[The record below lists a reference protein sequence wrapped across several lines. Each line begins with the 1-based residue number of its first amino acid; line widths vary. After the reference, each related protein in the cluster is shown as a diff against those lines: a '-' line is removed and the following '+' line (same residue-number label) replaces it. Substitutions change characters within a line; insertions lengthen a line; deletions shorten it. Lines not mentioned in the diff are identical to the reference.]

1 MNKDGVVSIGIEYKK
16 EFNQMISDYES
27 ALSEMASNK
36 TLSKGMKVQFEN
48 VIAELRSFKAEMDKQ
63 LSDLSVGKVDITKF
77 ESFKKS
83 VSKKFDSINGD
94 IGTLNTAVSLL
105 NEKMDMVGNGID
117 LSKIQNNFKGL
128 TDYINRTHDA
138 VDEFVKRMDGQ
149 GIHLFSYD
157 KTNQKEIQTA
167 IKMIDSELKNLD
179 KDYGAKFEL
188 FNEKEAQNELD
199 KLATE
204 LRSTI
209 ELLDSAKS
217 TLSNMD
223 SSSDTFKKTIGE
235 ITALELKA
243 ARLSDT
249 MEILYDTAS
258 EKELSIG
265 ITDDKNLASYDKY
278 VDELSVGLDEVS
290 KSAERAKKEL
300 SSLLGDI
307 KNTSSVQFSDK
318 LNPNSAQLTAGVI
331 IEADSNELWKKILP
345 VLADLQNKFNS
356 NPAIAPVKLV
366 VAPTAVSQNNNPD
379 QSIST
384 AYSQKYAKKLAQ
396 TGEDAII
403 DMEGVYKKTYTSIMD
418 EAVKCAEESIV
429 KIQDIFEKTPI
440 NIKLQLPQE
449 QLDKINNFVLS
460 NKDEKKIDISGQ
472 VDKVKTNVSELNNEL
487 KETTELVQKATQNG
501 SIKFDGIEDF
511 TKQITNSLSSLEKL
525 QDILKTLQNVE
536 ITLANVSG
544 LNSITEIDNQWEALI
559 KRINNAIKVDGTFRK
574 NVNVGKLASE
584 YQKYLDMGG
593 KNELSSIG
601 KLKDNETVINA
612 IISKMKELS
621 SQKVDTTS
629 VNQAVDSFDKF
640 RSSLDDIILRLDH
653 LLNLTRDIGNTF
665 LKMFKDS
672 SVSGVDK
679 QWSSIESKFKS
690 IADDSGKINLSKQKK
705 DVRELVEM
713 YQKYVNAG
721 GMNTLFNLT
730 DNAETIKKMN
740 KVYEQMNS
748 KQDGISVTNETK
760 NFTQIEDSVNSLTS
774 AINTK
779 TEAIQIE
786 ANTMEL
792 AARAEV
798 KSIQK
803 IIDALNPLIE
813 KIENIPELKIPRE
826 DTALPSQETNISS
839 DKKEQKYY
847 QNIANEL
854 TNIKDR
860 HEGTHLIVEE
870 IGKSESEILSIIRA
884 ENDEIKKGNELWKE
898 RQFYT
903 DSKGNV
909 VSSYKGDK
917 NEIGLGKASNINIGN
932 PTKETHIHP
941 YNEDM
946 AGSYSI
952 GDVYNMHLAFAQGI
966 RQFEFKW
973 RDEILSL
980 DFSNIDDKRLLSMVD
995 NYEDFFAGVNRVMHD
1010 VYETNNDFAIN
1021 RGTDLKNSYLA
1032 ELVEKRGGTAKLYT
1046 DNYDGTKQAKNFVEI
1061 SNAERTLIGTTA
1073 MYAIKLSE
1081 LNEGTEEYNRTV
1093 NFILKNRKQL
1103 VDYYQQI
1110 GLLSQSSLVDANS
1123 LKDQTSLVQK
1133 FTQAFREYITAYEDY
1148 YGGNPGLSSFGIE
1161 KAGNTLTSLEKKYP
1175 ELKSVRSN
1183 GYVNTS
1189 DDDLYNKALNEYLKR
1204 QDKLQSELKETEIQ
1218 AEQTSL
1224 AVKEVITTTPK
1235 EDLKDAFQVD
1245 NSSVTNASTS
1255 AIEEENNALEQTSQS
1270 AEKAANSK
1278 KNFAKANKEVKN
1290 SADDSKNP
1298 IKDEADALKQ
1308 VAESTNQLNVIQAK
1322 SDSTYWQ
1329 NRFKESVKDMTST
1342 NDELVK
1348 MKKYYQDMSSESE
1361 KAYNT
1366 FEKQKTSYV
1375 NKLAG
1380 YTDTTKYTSDFIN
1393 RASTLQ
1399 KEITHLD
1406 FTNPQDI
1413 VRLQEIDAEVRK
1425 ISNDSKFLE
1434 NKLVKQQS
1442 KLAEIVS
1449 QMKIF
1454 KSQNTNM
1461 SRSQKYELDQII
1473 KYAETMQQSGKEVGS
1488 GVENIKVRFA
1498 GLKAVVNETG
1508 QAGKS
1513 FLDTIK
1519 NKAWYS
1525 WATQLASMFSLY
1537 DIINGIR
1544 RMSDTVIELNTNI
1557 TELSKVSDVSMASI
1571 YKDFQS
1577 YADIAKEI
1585 GGTISDTIS
1594 ATTDWSRNGYNL
1606 PDSKKLAEV
1615 AQLYKNIGDGIDI
1628 DEANTSLISTLQGFQ
1643 LDADQAE
1650 HIIDVFNEVS
1660 NNEPI
1665 DSGGI
1670 GDALQRSAA
1679 SFNAANTSLE
1689 KSVSLITGTNS
1700 VLQDPEKVGNM
1711 WKTVSARLRGADAE
1725 LKDMGEDTDG
1735 MVTSTSK
1742 LRDLVKDMTGFDI
1755 MKDDNTFNDV
1765 YDIVVGIGE
1774 KWDSLSDVNQ
1784 ASLLE
1789 KLAGKN
1795 QSNALAAALSNVDTI
1810 KKAYGEATNAEGSAR
1825 KEQERVTQ
1833 SIQYSINQDKASL
1846 EELSN
1851 DVLNSDFLKGA
1862 IDNVGKLI
1870 DLLDKLVDSA
1880 GVIPTLLTGIAG
1892 FASIKNNFG
1901 KLFCF

>member
-63 LSDLSVGKVDITKF
+63 LSDLSMGKVDITKF

-128 TDYINRTHDA
+128 TDYINRTNDA

-223 SSSDTFKKTIGE
+223 SSSDAFKKTIGE

-278 VDELSVGLDEVS
+278 VDELSVGLDTVS

-318 LNPNSAQLTAGVI
+318 LNPNSAQLTAGVT
-331 IEADSNELWKKILP
+331 IEADSNELWKKISP
-345 VLADLQNKFNS
+345 VLTDLQNKLNS
-356 NPAIAPVKLV
+356 NPVIAPVKLV

-379 QSIST
+379 QSISA

-429 KIQDIFEKTPI
+429 KIQDIFEKAPI

-449 QLDKINNFVLS
+449 QLDKINNFVLF

-536 ITLANVSG
+536 IALANVSG

-690 IADDSGKINLSKQKK
+690 IADDFGKINLSKQKK
-705 DVRELVEM
+705 DIRELIEM

-826 DTALPSQETNISS
+826 DTTLQSQETNISNGS
-839 DKKEQKYY
+839 NPAIEQ
-847 QNIANEL
+847 QN
-854 TNIKDR
+854 
-860 HEGTHLIVEE
+860 
-870 IGKSESEILSIIRA
+870 
-884 ENDEIKKGNELWKE
+884 
-898 RQFYT
+898 
-903 DSKGNV
+903 
-909 VSSYKGDK
+909 
-917 NEIGLGKASNINIGN
+917 
-932 PTKETHIHP
+932 
-941 YNEDM
+941 
-946 AGSYSI
+946 
-952 GDVYNMHLAFAQGI
+952 
-966 RQFEFKW
+966 
-973 RDEILSL
+973 
-980 DFSNIDDKRLLSMVD
+980 
-995 NYEDFFAGVNRVMHD
+995 
-1010 VYETNNDFAIN
+1010 
-1021 RGTDLKNSYLA
+1021 
-1032 ELVEKRGGTAKLYT
+1032 
-1046 DNYDGTKQAKNFVEI
+1046 
-1061 SNAERTLIGTTA
+1061 
-1073 MYAIKLSE
+1073 
-1081 LNEGTEEYNRTV
+1081 
-1093 NFILKNRKQL
+1093 
-1103 VDYYQQI
+1103 
-1110 GLLSQSSLVDANS
+1110 
-1123 LKDQTSLVQK
+1123 
-1133 FTQAFREYITAYEDY
+1133 
-1148 YGGNPGLSSFGIE
+1148 
-1161 KAGNTLTSLEKKYP
+1161 
-1175 ELKSVRSN
+1175 
-1183 GYVNTS
+1183 
-1189 DDDLYNKALNEYLKR
+1189 
-1204 QDKLQSELKETEIQ
+1204 KLQEELKETQQQ
-1218 AEQTSL
+1218 AENTAKANHEL
-1224 AVKEVITTTPK
+1224 AESEREVALAELGVTQNQK
-1235 EDLKDAFQVD
+1235 KDAFQVD

-1255 AIEEENNALEQTSQS
+1255 AIKEENNALEQLT
-1270 AEKAANSK
+1270 
-1278 KNFAKANKEVKN
+1278 
-1290 SADDSKNP
+1290 
-1298 IKDEADALKQ
+1298 
-1308 VAESTNQLNVIQAK
+1308 ESTNQLNVIQAK

-1348 MKKYYQDMSSESE
+1348 MKKYYQDMSREAE
-1361 KAYNT
+1361 KAYNA
-1366 FEKQKTSYV
+1366 FEKQKTSYI
-1375 NKLAG
+1375 NKLTG

-1399 KEITHLD
+1399 KEVTHLD
-1406 FTNPQDI
+1406 LTNPQD
-1413 VRLQEIDAEVRK
+1413 VTRLQEIDAEVIK
-1425 ISNDSKFLE
+1425 IINDSKLLE
-1434 NKLVKQQS
+1434 NKLVKQRS
-1442 KLAEIVS
+1442 KLSEIVS

-1454 KSQNTNM
+1454 KSQNTRM
-1461 SRSQKYELDQII
+1461 SGSQKSELDRII
-1473 KYAETMQQSGKEVGS
+1473 KYAETMQQSGKEVS
-1488 GVENIKVRFA
+1488 SEVENIKVRFA

-1508 QAGKS
+1508 QAGKN

-1519 NKAWYS
+1519 DKAWYS
-1525 WATQLASMFSLY
+1525 WATQFASMFSLY
-1537 DIINGIR
+1537 DVINGIR
-1544 RMSDTVIELNTNI
+1544 RMSDAVIELNTNI
-1557 TELSKVSDVSMASI
+1557 TELAKVSDVSVSSV
-1571 YKDFQS
+1571 YQDFQS
-1577 YADIAKEI
+1577 YADISKEI

-1594 ATTDWSRNGYNL
+1594 ATTDWSRNGYSL
-1606 PDSKKLAEV
+1606 PDSKQLAEV
-1615 AQLYKNIGDGIDI
+1615 AQLYKNVGDGIDI
-1628 DEANTSLISTLQGFQ
+1628 DEANASLISTLRGFQ
-1643 LDADQAE
+1643 LEADQAE

-1725 LKDMGEDTDG
+1725 LKEMGEDTDG

-1742 LRDLVKDMTGFDI
+1742 LRDLIKGMTGFDI
-1755 MKDDNTFNDV
+1755 MKDDNTFKDV

-1795 QSNALAAALSNVDTI
+1795 QSNALAAALANVDTI

-1833 SIQYSINQDKASL
+1833 SIQYSINQAKASL

-1851 DVLNSDFLKGA
+1851 DVLNSNFLKGA
-1862 IDNVGKLI
+1862 IDNVGKFV
-1870 DLLDKLVDSA
+1870 DLLDHLVDAA
-1880 GVIPTLLTGIAG
+1880 GVVPTLLTGIAG
-1892 FASIKNNFG
+1892 FASIKDNFG

>member
-63 LSDLSVGKVDITKF
+63 LSDLSMGKVDITKF

-128 TDYINRTHDA
+128 TDYINRTNDA

-223 SSSDTFKKTIGE
+223 SSSDAFKKTIGE

-278 VDELSVGLDEVS
+278 VDELSVGLDTVS

-318 LNPNSAQLTAGVI
+318 LNPNSAQLTAGVT
-331 IEADSNELWKKILP
+331 IEADSNELWKKISP
-345 VLADLQNKFNS
+345 VLTDLQNKLNS
-356 NPAIAPVKLV
+356 NPVIAPVKLV

-379 QSIST
+379 QSISA

-429 KIQDIFEKTPI
+429 KIQDIFEKAPI

-449 QLDKINNFVLS
+449 QLDKINNFVLF

-536 ITLANVSG
+536 IALANVSG

-629 VNQAVDSFDKF
+629 VNQTVDSFDKF

-690 IADDSGKINLSKQKK
+690 IADDFGKINLSKQKK
-705 DVRELVEM
+705 DIRELIEM

-826 DTALPSQETNISS
+826 DTTLQSQETNISS

-1224 AVKEVITTTPK
+1224 AVKEVITTIPK

-1255 AIEEENNALEQTSQS
+1255 AIKEENNVLEQLT
-1270 AEKAANSK
+1270 
-1278 KNFAKANKEVKN
+1278 
-1290 SADDSKNP
+1290 
-1298 IKDEADALKQ
+1298 
-1308 VAESTNQLNVIQAK
+1308 ESTNQLNVIQAK

-1348 MKKYYQDMSSESE
+1348 MKKYYQDMSREAE
-1361 KAYNT
+1361 KAYNA
-1366 FEKQKTSYV
+1366 FEKQKTSYI
-1375 NKLAG
+1375 NKLTG

-1399 KEITHLD
+1399 KEVTHLD
-1406 FTNPQDI
+1406 LTNPQD
-1413 VRLQEIDAEVRK
+1413 VTRLQEIDAEVIK
-1425 ISNDSKFLE
+1425 IINDSKLLE
-1434 NKLVKQQS
+1434 NKLVKQRS
-1442 KLAEIVS
+1442 KLSEIVS

-1454 KSQNTNM
+1454 KSQNTRM
-1461 SRSQKYELDQII
+1461 SGSQKSELDRII
-1473 KYAETMQQSGKEVGS
+1473 KYAETMQQSGKEVS
-1488 GVENIKVRFA
+1488 SEVENIKVRFA

-1508 QAGKS
+1508 QAGKN

-1519 NKAWYS
+1519 DKAWYS
-1525 WATQLASMFSLY
+1525 WATQFASMFSLY
-1537 DIINGIR
+1537 DVINGIR
-1544 RMSDTVIELNTNI
+1544 RMSDAVIELNTNI
-1557 TELSKVSDVSMASI
+1557 TELAKVSDVSVSSV
-1571 YKDFQS
+1571 YQDFQS
-1577 YADIAKEI
+1577 YADISKEI

-1594 ATTDWSRNGYNL
+1594 ATTDWSRNGYSL
-1606 PDSKKLAEV
+1606 PDSKQLAEV
-1615 AQLYKNIGDGIDI
+1615 AQLYKNVGDGIDI
-1628 DEANTSLISTLQGFQ
+1628 DEANASLISTLRGFQ
-1643 LDADQAE
+1643 LEADQAE

-1670 GDALQRSAA
+1670 GDAIQRSAA

-1725 LKDMGEDTDG
+1725 LKEMGEDTDG

-1742 LRDLVKDMTGFDI
+1742 LRDLIKGMTGFDI
-1755 MKDDNTFNDV
+1755 MKDDNTFKDV

-1795 QSNALAAALSNVDTI
+1795 QSNALAAALANVDTI

-1833 SIQYSINQDKASL
+1833 SIQYSINQAKASL

-1851 DVLNSDFLKGA
+1851 DVLNSNFLNGA
-1862 IDNVGKLI
+1862 IDNVGKFV
-1870 DLLDKLVDSA
+1870 DLLDHLVDAA
-1880 GVIPTLLTGIAG
+1880 GVVPTLLTGIAG
-1892 FASIKNNFG
+1892 FASIKDNFG

>member
-63 LSDLSVGKVDITKF
+63 LSDLSMGKVDITKF

-128 TDYINRTHDA
+128 TDYINRTNDA

-223 SSSDTFKKTIGE
+223 SSSDAFKKTIGE

-278 VDELSVGLDEVS
+278 VDELSVGLDTVS

-318 LNPNSAQLTAGVI
+318 LNPNSAQLTAGVT
-331 IEADSNELWKKILP
+331 IEADSNELWKKISP
-345 VLADLQNKFNS
+345 VLTDLRNKLNS
-356 NPAIAPVKLV
+356 NPVIAPVKLV

-379 QSIST
+379 QSISA

-429 KIQDIFEKTPI
+429 KIQDIFEKAPI

-449 QLDKINNFVLS
+449 QLDKINNFVLF

-536 ITLANVSG
+536 IALANVSG

-690 IADDSGKINLSKQKK
+690 IADDFGKINLSKQKK
-705 DVRELVEM
+705 DIRELIEM

-826 DTALPSQETNISS
+826 DTTLQSQETNISNGS
-839 DKKEQKYY
+839 NPAIEQ
-847 QNIANEL
+847 QN
-854 TNIKDR
+854 
-860 HEGTHLIVEE
+860 
-870 IGKSESEILSIIRA
+870 
-884 ENDEIKKGNELWKE
+884 
-898 RQFYT
+898 
-903 DSKGNV
+903 
-909 VSSYKGDK
+909 
-917 NEIGLGKASNINIGN
+917 
-932 PTKETHIHP
+932 
-941 YNEDM
+941 
-946 AGSYSI
+946 
-952 GDVYNMHLAFAQGI
+952 
-966 RQFEFKW
+966 
-973 RDEILSL
+973 
-980 DFSNIDDKRLLSMVD
+980 
-995 NYEDFFAGVNRVMHD
+995 
-1010 VYETNNDFAIN
+1010 
-1021 RGTDLKNSYLA
+1021 
-1032 ELVEKRGGTAKLYT
+1032 
-1046 DNYDGTKQAKNFVEI
+1046 
-1061 SNAERTLIGTTA
+1061 
-1073 MYAIKLSE
+1073 
-1081 LNEGTEEYNRTV
+1081 
-1093 NFILKNRKQL
+1093 
-1103 VDYYQQI
+1103 
-1110 GLLSQSSLVDANS
+1110 
-1123 LKDQTSLVQK
+1123 
-1133 FTQAFREYITAYEDY
+1133 
-1148 YGGNPGLSSFGIE
+1148 
-1161 KAGNTLTSLEKKYP
+1161 
-1175 ELKSVRSN
+1175 
-1183 GYVNTS
+1183 
-1189 DDDLYNKALNEYLKR
+1189 
-1204 QDKLQSELKETEIQ
+1204 KLQEELKETQQQ
-1218 AEQTSL
+1218 AENTSKANHEL
-1224 AVKEVITTTPK
+1224 AESEREVALAELGVTQNQK
-1235 EDLKDAFQVD
+1235 KDAFQVD

-1255 AIEEENNALEQTSQS
+1255 AIKEENNALEQLT
-1270 AEKAANSK
+1270 
-1278 KNFAKANKEVKN
+1278 
-1290 SADDSKNP
+1290 
-1298 IKDEADALKQ
+1298 
-1308 VAESTNQLNVIQAK
+1308 ESTNQLNVIQAK

-1348 MKKYYQDMSSESE
+1348 MKKYYQDMSREAE
-1361 KAYNT
+1361 KAYNA
-1366 FEKQKTSYV
+1366 FEKQKTSYI
-1375 NKLAG
+1375 NKLTG

-1399 KEITHLD
+1399 KEVTHLD
-1406 FTNPQDI
+1406 LTNPQD
-1413 VRLQEIDAEVRK
+1413 VTRLQEIDAEVIK
-1425 ISNDSKFLE
+1425 IINDSKLLE
-1434 NKLVKQQS
+1434 NKLVKQRS
-1442 KLAEIVS
+1442 KLSEIVS

-1454 KSQNTNM
+1454 KSQNTRM
-1461 SRSQKYELDQII
+1461 SGSQKSELDRII
-1473 KYAETMQQSGKEVGS
+1473 KYAETMQQSGKEVS
-1488 GVENIKVRFA
+1488 SEVENIKVRFA

-1508 QAGKS
+1508 QAGKN

-1519 NKAWYS
+1519 DKAWYS
-1525 WATQLASMFSLY
+1525 WATQFASMFSLY
-1537 DIINGIR
+1537 DVINGIR
-1544 RMSDTVIELNTNI
+1544 RMSDAVIELNTNI
-1557 TELSKVSDVSMASI
+1557 TELAKVSDVSVSSV
-1571 YKDFQS
+1571 YQDFQS
-1577 YADIAKEI
+1577 YADISKEI

-1594 ATTDWSRNGYNL
+1594 ATTDWSRNGYSL
-1606 PDSKKLAEV
+1606 PDSKQLAEV
-1615 AQLYKNIGDGIDI
+1615 AQLYKNVGDGIDI
-1628 DEANTSLISTLQGFQ
+1628 DEANASLISTLRGFQ
-1643 LDADQAE
+1643 LEADQAE

-1725 LKDMGEDTDG
+1725 LKEMGEDTDG

-1742 LRDLVKDMTGFDI
+1742 LRDLIKGMTGFDI
-1755 MKDDNTFNDV
+1755 MKDDNTFKDV

-1795 QSNALAAALSNVDTI
+1795 QSNALASALANVDTI

-1833 SIQYSINQDKASL
+1833 SIQYSINQAKASL

-1851 DVLNSDFLKGA
+1851 DVLNSNFLKDA
-1862 IDNVGKLI
+1862 IDNVGKFV
-1870 DLLDKLVDSA
+1870 DLLDHLVDSA
-1880 GVIPTLLTGIAG
+1880 GVVPTLLTGIAG
-1892 FASIKNNFG
+1892 FASIKDNFG